1 MDKFRKFLFL
11 FLISYLSLPISYFSF
26 AQTPF
31 KAGISAGITTTQIDG
46 DGYSGFDKAGLTV
59 GGFVNN
65 NFGADKWCG
74 QMELLYVQK
83 GSRRPPNPEKGVSL
97 YQINL
102 SYVEIPVLAKF
113 QHKKLV
119 YEAGFSFGQLIRHRE
134 FDASGELF
142 YAPPFKKN
150 EFALNGGASI
160 FFTEKLSLNARF
172 VRSILPVRDYVY
184 LARFGLFGFIG
195 GSYNTAL
202 LYTLRYQFGKKE
214 EKQKRKEEEKG
225 KNIINEIL
233 KIE

>member
-1 MDKFRKFLFL
+1 MFRKFFILLFI
-11 FLISYLSLPISYFSF
+11 FQSACKPDFSF
-26 AQTPF
+26 AQSPF

-46 DGYSGFDKAGLTV
+46 DGYSGFDKAGLTM

-65 NFGADKWCG
+65 NFGNDKWSA
-74 QMELLYVQK
+74 QMELLFVQK
-83 GSRRPPNPEKGVSL
+83 GSRRPPNLEKGVTL

-113 QHKKLV
+113 KFKKLV

-134 FDASGELF
+134 FDGSGELF
-142 YAPPFKKN
+142 YAPAFKKN
-150 EFALNGGASI
+150 EFAFNGGVSI
-160 FFTEKLSLNARF
+160 FFTEKLSLNARII
-172 VRSILPVRDYVY
+172 RSILPVRDYVY

-214 EKQKRKEEEKG
+214 EKQKLKEEEKG